1 MQDTIPN
8 KRIKSFKVKNIK
20 RGAGTP
26 GKGALRSQKEIKVLT
41 KDKEISQD
49 AKEIVNMAS
58 KDFHKAGTDQDID
71 FDAGDKSVINKKGV
85 AKEQEFIGKQAYE
98 REFFAK
104 FNEIMQIDKDK
115 DIRMFRCI
123 GDPDFSKEQNSNV
136 ENERLEYNTNQNNEI
151 EYNGTHRFEKIL
163 DYDLPIYEAVMPYY
177 KSSWN
182 TFKNDALK
190 MRKLRLKKFM
200 KCATK
205 IVMRLRADKRLFK
218 IKNFLGAA
226 KNRDD
231 VKRLVIQ
238 DWQRAD
244 YLGSGKTNF
253 VKFDFEFSEIN
264 VGFNSLPIQHDNKI
278 DMINFQ
284 YDASIQIGF
293 DDLSK
298 INDLKEND
306 AELLTYKGTPP
317 SLPLLTFF
325 LSDGRVQYP
334 PVPADQNRRALQIRR
349 P

>member
-1 MQDTIPN
+1 
-8 KRIKSFKVKNIK
+8 
-20 RGAGTP
+20 
-26 GKGALRSQKEIKVLT
+26 
-41 KDKEISQD
+41 
-49 AKEIVNMAS
+49 MAS

-218 IKNFLGAA
+218 IKNFLGSA

-306 AELLTYKGTPP
+306 AELLSYKGIPP
-317 SLPLLTFF
+317 SLRLLIFI

-334 PVPADQNRRALQIRR
+334 LVPANQNRRALQIRR
-349 P
+349 S